1 MSEFKLCDNPEC
13 GRIVGVGTLYCCGPC
28 ATAHTDG
35 YEIHEDGPLGHSD
48 GCDQRQAEREKEKPN
63 A

>member
-48 GCDQRQAEREKEKPN
+48 GCDQRQAERK
-63 A
+63 